1 MAAKQKANV
10 SAALTTKLETASGNG
25 KAKTLKRKEIVEVDG
40 EDQDGQLGTLEMPSD
55 DEAESDAGSESDG
68 SDAEPFP
75 ELELASS
82 IEEEEDDEED
92 EPDVE
97 EEDESSETESG
108 RSTSPIPLGGKLV
121 TSNITG
127 QPKRIYDPIEPDYD
141 SDSSTED

>member
-1 MAAKQKANV
+1 MAAKQKADG
-10 SAALTTKLETASGNG
+10 SATLLAKTESNGNG
-25 KAKTLKRKEIVEVDG
+25 RAKSLKRKEIVEADSEG
-40 EDQDGQLGTLEMPSD
+40 QDGQLGTLEMPTD
-55 DEAESDAGSESDG
+55 DEAESDADSESDG

-75 ELELASS
+75 EIDPASS
-82 IEEEEDDEED
+82 SEEGDDDEED

-121 TSNITG
+121 RSNITG
-127 QPKRIYDPIEPDYD
+127 QPKRIYNPIEPDYD